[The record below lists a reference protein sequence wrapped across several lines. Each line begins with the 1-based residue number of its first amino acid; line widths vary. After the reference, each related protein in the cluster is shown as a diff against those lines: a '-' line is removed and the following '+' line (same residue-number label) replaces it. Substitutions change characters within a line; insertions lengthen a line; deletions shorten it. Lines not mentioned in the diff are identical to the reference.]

1 MNLNDE
7 ILSGLSEETMKALRE
22 FALSSGIALGEEG
35 LKGDSK
41 SKDAKHDLIE
51 NVTKHFQVQDRDEVF
66 PVKYISKDGRR
77 EVSFKVKGIKRELGQ
92 TLSSTGLTM

>member
-7 ILSGLSEETMKALRE
+7 ILSGLSEETMKALRD
-22 FALSSGIALGEEG
+22 FALSSGISLGEEG
-35 LKGDSK
+35 LKGGS

-51 NVTKHFQVQDRDEVF
+51 NVTKHFQVQDREDVF
-66 PVKYISKDGRR
+66 PVNYISKDGSRQ
-77 EVSFKVKGIKRELGQ
+77 VSFKVKGIKRELGQ